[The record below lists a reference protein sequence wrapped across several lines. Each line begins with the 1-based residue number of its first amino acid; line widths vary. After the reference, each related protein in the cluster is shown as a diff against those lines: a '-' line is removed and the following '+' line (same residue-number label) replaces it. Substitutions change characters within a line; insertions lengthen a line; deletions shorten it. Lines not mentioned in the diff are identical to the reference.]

1 MCSPNPGET
10 PSAVS
15 IVNTD
20 EKRHAKGGKDVSLI
34 CRVPSASLALRL
46 PFDEREGTRA
56 LRWAISNG
64 QLKRSTIA
72 QTDPCVAVPRPS
84 FGSEPL
90 KDYEHCRLSQDR
102 QIRSDHAMIELWHD
116 RSRTPSLAYLRS
128 APVKALGLGVSP
140 LRCLQR
146 ARLLKLVATSGSCG
160 PSAFSRISKAPR

>member
-10 PSAVS
+10 PSAAS
-15 IVNTD
+15 IVNAD
-20 EKRHAKGGKDVSLI
+20 KKRHAKGAKDVSLI
-34 CRVPSASLALRL
+34 CGVPRASLALRL
-46 PFDEREGTRA
+46 PFDGREGTHA
-56 LRWAISNG
+56 LRGAISNG
-64 QLKRSTIA
+64 QLTRSTIA
-72 QTDPCVAVPRPS
+72 QIDPCVAVPRPS

-90 KDYEHCRLSQDR
+90 KDHEYCQLSQDR
-102 QIRSDHAMIELWHD
+102 QIRSDQAVNLWHD

-160 PSAFSRISKAPR
+160 PSAFSRISKARR